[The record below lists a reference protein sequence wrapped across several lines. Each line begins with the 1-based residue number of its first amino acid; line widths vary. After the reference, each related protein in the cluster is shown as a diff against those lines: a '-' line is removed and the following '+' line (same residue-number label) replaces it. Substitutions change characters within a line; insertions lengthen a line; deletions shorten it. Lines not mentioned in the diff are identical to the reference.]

1 MKKIRYLRITTVPMS
16 LSFLLEGQPQFLKNK
31 GFEVHLAS
39 TGNCPTELIQFPF
52 HSIPLSRSINPLK
65 DFQAIWQL
73 TSVLKKNDIEIIHSH
88 TPKAG
93 LIAMISARIARTS
106 VRLHTV
112 AGLPQDHASKLVST
126 ILNIT
131 EFLTYFFSHKVFFNS
146 KNQMESQKVKFPRFA
161 NKFGIVHNGTSNGID
176 ISRFNNTASKAN
188 LRTKLNLSNDS
199 FYWIFVGR
207 IHRHKGIIELID
219 AFNAYDKL
227 NPKNSQLLIIGGL
240 DDARTDL
247 THDWIKTIED
257 DNPNIKFH
265 GFQSNVEEWLSASDV
280 LVFPSYREGFP
291 NVPLQAAVLGIP
303 IIATDING
311 CNEIVANGK
320 NGLLVP
326 IQDVDSICGAMHTL
340 YENKSLRENMSRWSK
355 TNVPLKYDRKV
366 FHEKLFEEYTTLLSK
381 DYLK

>member
-1 MKKIRYLRITTVPMS
+1 MS

-39 TGNCPTELIQFPF
+39 SGNCPTELIQFPF

-65 DFQAIWQL
+65 DFRAIWQL

-161 NKFGIVHNGTSNGID
+161 DKFGIVHNGTSNGID
-176 ISRFNNTASKAN
+176 ISRFNNTASKAD
-188 LRTKLNLSNDS
+188 LRTKLNLSIDS

-219 AFNAYDKL
+219 AFNAFDKL
-227 NPKNSQLLIIGGL
+227 NPKKSQLLIIGGL

-247 THDWIKTIED
+247 THDWTKTTEE

-265 GFQSNVEEWLSASDV
+265 GFRSNVEEWLSASDV

-311 CNEIVANGK
+311 CNEIVTNGK

-326 IQDVDSICGAMHTL
+326 IQDVDSILRSMQSL
-340 YENKSLRENMSRWSK
+340 YENSSLREKMSRWSK
-355 TNVPLKYDRKV
+355 MHVPMKYDRRV
-366 FHEKLFEEYTTLLSK
+366 FHEKLIEEYITLLSK
-381 DYLK
+381 DYLNKPTS